1 MLIFIIL
8 YIYNFQNIYIYI
20 YSKSILFFW
29 TFLFII
35 EAWKNVHI
43 DNNIKYFLSAKSA
56 Y

>member
-1 MLIFIIL
+1 M
-8 YIYNFQNIYIYI
+8 
-20 YSKSILFFW
+20 LFFW

-35 EAWKNVHI
+35 EAWKKNIYI